1 LIYLSDGY
9 SIFMRPP
16 SQPAQSQAVPVEVC
30 SVLIPTP
37 YGEFQT
43 RVFETAAGDV
53 YLAMIR
59 GNLDQDG
66 PVLTRLHSECLTSDA
81 LGSLRCDCGVQLRT
95 ALRAVTVEGRG
106 IVLYLTGHEGRG
118 IGLVNKLR
126 AYMEQDRGA
135 DTVDAN
141 LRLGLPADSRDYTDA
156 GAVLTALGV
165 RSVRLLSNNPRKAAG
180 LRRAGVRVDTVV
192 PLPTAA
198 HVRNADY
205 LRTKAE
211 RLGHVRPSGSELT
224 AQPVTPVDVTSLL
237 GPVRPRPGRP
247 YVLLK
252 YAQTL
257 DGRIATRSGD
267 SKWISGEPER
277 RVSHAL
283 RAACDAVLVGAGTVR
298 QDDPQLTVRLV
309 PGASPMRV
317 VLSSSLDVPPT
328 AKVFSDETPT
338 MIFTTPG
345 ADGQR
350 RAELRAAGVA
360 VQDVA
365 AGPGG
370 VDLAAALADLHQ
382 AGVRSLMVEGGAG
395 VITSMLASRL
405 VDRLVVSVSPVII
418 GAGVEAVRDLG
429 IGRITDG
436 LRLSN
441 RSAYL
446 IGEDVLL
453 SWDFSLRR
461 DVVTSSPA

>member
-1 LIYLSDGY
+1 MLPLY
-9 SIFMRPP
+9 RPG
-16 SQPAQSQAVPVEVC
+16 QSRGAPVEVC

-53 YLAMIR
+53 YLAMVR
-59 GNLDQDG
+59 GSLDGDE

-95 ALRAVTVEGRG
+95 ALRAVMVEGRG
-106 IVLYLTGHEGRG
+106 IVLYMTGQEGRG

-156 GAVLTALGV
+156 GAVLTMLDV

-180 LRRAGVRVDTVV
+180 LRRAGVRVDEMV

-198 HVRNADY
+198 HVRNAGY
-205 LRTKAE
+205 LRTKAA
-211 RLGHVRPSGSELT
+211 RLGHARPSGSELT
-224 AQPVTPVDVTSLL
+224 TQPATPVDVSTLL
-237 GPVRPRPGRP
+237 GEVRAPPDRP

-309 PGASPMRV
+309 PGATPLRV
-317 VLSSSLDVPPT
+317 VLSSRLGVPQT
-328 AKVFSDETPT
+328 AKVFSEEAPT
-338 MIFTTPG
+338 MIFTTAN
-345 ADGQR
+345 ADSQR
-350 RAELRAAGVA
+350 RAELLAAGVA
-360 VQDVA
+360 IHEVA
-365 AGPGG
+365 AAPGG
-370 VDLAAALADLHQ
+370 VDLAAALAELRQ

-395 VITSMLASRL
+395 VITSLLASRL
-405 VDRLVVSVSPVII
+405 VDRLVVSVSPII
-418 GAGVEAVRDLG
+418 VGAGVEAVRELG
-429 IGRITDG
+429 VERITDG

-441 RSAYL
+441 RSVNV

-453 SWDFSLRR
+453 SWDLHSAR
-461 DVVTSSPA
+461 

>member
-1 LIYLSDGY
+1 MLPPY
-9 SIFMRPP
+9 RPDE
-16 SQPAQSQAVPVEVC
+16 SRGAPVEVC
-30 SVLIPTP
+30 SVSIPTP

-43 RVFETAAGDV
+43 RVFETALGDV
-53 YLAMIR
+53 YLAMVR
-59 GNLDQDG
+59 GSLEGDG

-81 LGSLRCDCGVQLRT
+81 LGSLRCDCGPQLRT
-95 ALRAVTVEGRG
+95 ALRAVMVEGRG
-106 IVLYLTGHEGRG
+106 IVLYMTGHEGRG

-156 GAVLTALGV
+156 GAVLTMLDV
-165 RSVRLLSNNPRKAAG
+165 RSVRLLSNNPRKADG
-180 LRRAGVRVDTVV
+180 LRRAGVRVDAMV

-198 HVRNADY
+198 HARNAGY
-205 LRTKAE
+205 LRTKAA
-211 RLGHVRPSGSELT
+211 RLGHVRPRGSELT
-224 AQPVTPVDVTSLL
+224 TQPATPVDVSTLL
-237 GPVRPRPGRP
+237 GEVRPRPDRP

-277 RVSHAL
+277 QVSHAL

-309 PGASPMRV
+309 PGATPLRV
-317 VLSSSLDVPPT
+317 VLSSRLGVPQT
-328 AKVFSDETPT
+328 AKVFSEEAPT
-338 MIFTTPG
+338 MIFTT
-345 ADGQR
+345 ADADSQR
-350 RAELRAAGVA
+350 RAELLTAGVA
-360 VQDVA
+360 VSDVA
-365 AGPGG
+365 AAPGG
-370 VDLAAALADLHQ
+370 VDLAAVLAELHQ

-395 VITSMLASRL
+395 VITSLLAARL
-405 VDRLVVSVSPVII
+405 VDRLVVSVSPVIV
-418 GAGVEAVRDLG
+418 GAGVEAVGELG
-429 IGRITDG
+429 VGRITDG

-441 RSAYL
+441 RSVNV

-453 SWDFSLRR
+453 SGDLH
-461 DVVTSSPA
+461 PAG

>member
-1 LIYLSDGY
+1 
-9 SIFMRPP
+9 M
-16 SQPAQSQAVPVEVC
+16 
-30 SVLIPTP
+30 IPTP

-59 GNLDQDG
+59 GSLDGDR

-95 ALRAVTVEGRG
+95 ALRAVTVEDRG
-106 IVLYLTGHEGRG
+106 IVLYMTGQEGRG

-141 LRLGLPADSRDYTDA
+141 LRLGFPADSRDYTDA

-165 RSVRLLSNNPRKAAG
+165 HSVRLLSNNPRKADG
-180 LRRAGVRVDTVV
+180 LRRAGVQVDAMV

-198 HVRNADY
+198 HVRNAGY
-205 LRTKAE
+205 LRTKAA
-211 RLGHVRPSGSELT
+211 RLGHVRPNGSELT
-224 AQPVTPVDVTSLL
+224 PQPATPVDVANLL
-237 GPVRPRPGRP
+237 GPVRPRPDRP

-267 SKWISGEPER
+267 SKWISGESER
-277 RVSHAL
+277 RVSHGL

-298 QDDPQLTVRLV
+298 QDDPQLTVRMV
-309 PGASPMRV
+309 PGATPMRV
-317 VLSSSLDVPPT
+317 VLSTRLGVPPT
-328 AKVFSDETPT
+328 AKVFSDDGPT
-338 MIFTTPG
+338 MVFTT
-345 ADGQR
+345 ADADSQR

-360 VQDVA
+360 VHDVA

-370 VDLAAALADLHQ
+370 VDLAAALAKLRQ
-382 AGVRSLMVEGGAG
+382 AGVRSLMAEGGAG
-395 VITSMLASRL
+395 VITSMLAARL

-418 GAGVEAVRDLG
+418 GAGIEAVRDLG
-429 IGRITDG
+429 IGRIADG
-436 LRLSN
+436 LPLSN
-441 RSAYL
+441 RSTYL

-453 SWDFSLRR
+453 SWDLHSA
-461 DVVTSSPA
+461 P

>member
-1 LIYLSDGY
+1 MVPPY
-9 SIFMRPP
+9 RPTE
-16 SQPAQSQAVPVEVC
+16 STGAPVEVC
-30 SVLIPTP
+30 STLIPTP

-43 RVFETAAGDV
+43 RVFETAGGDV
-53 YLAMIR
+53 YLAMVR
-59 GNLDQDG
+59 GSLDGDG

-95 ALRAVTVEGRG
+95 ALRAVMAEGRG
-106 IVLYLTGHEGRG
+106 IVLYMTGHEGRG

-141 LRLGLPADSRDYTDA
+141 LRLGLPADRRDYADA
-156 GAVLTALGV
+156 GAVLTMLEV
-165 RSVRLLSNNPRKAAG
+165 SSVRLLSNNPRKADG
-180 LRRAGVRVDTVV
+180 LRRAGVQVDAMV
-192 PLPTAA
+192 PLPSAA
-198 HVRNADY
+198 HARNAGY
-205 LRTKAE
+205 LRTKE
-211 RLGHVRPSGSELT
+211 VRLGHVRPTGSEPA
-224 AQPVTPVDVTSLL
+224 AQPAAPVDVSTLL
-237 GPVRPRPGRP
+237 GKVRPRPDRP

-309 PGASPMRV
+309 PGASPLRV
-317 VLSSSLDVPPT
+317 LLSSRLDVPPT
-328 AKVFSDETPT
+328 AKVFSEEAPT
-338 MIFTTPG
+338 RIFTT
-345 ADGQR
+345 ADADSER
-350 RAELRAAGVA
+350 RAELLAAGVA
-360 VQDVA
+360 VHDVPA
-365 AGPGG
+365 APGG
-370 VDLAAALADLHQ
+370 VDLAAALAELRQ

-395 VITSMLASRL
+395 VITSLLSSRL

-418 GAGVEAVRDLG
+418 GAGVEAVRELG
-429 IGRITDG
+429 VGRITDG
-436 LRLSN
+436 VQLSN
-441 RSAYL
+441 RSVNV

-453 SWDFSLRR
+453 SWDLHPER
-461 DVVTSSPA
+461 

>member
-1 LIYLSDGY
+1 MLPPY
-9 SIFMRPP
+9 RPGE
-16 SQPAQSQAVPVEVC
+16 SRGAPVEVC
-30 SVLIPTP
+30 SVWIPTP

-53 YLAMIR
+53 YLAMVR
-59 GNLDQDG
+59 GSLDGDG

-95 ALRAVTVEGRG
+95 ALRAVMVEGRG
-106 IVLYLTGHEGRG
+106 IVLYMTGHEGRG

-156 GAVLTALGV
+156 GAVLTMLDV
-165 RSVRLLSNNPRKAAG
+165 RSVRLLSNNPRKADG
-180 LRRAGVRVDTVV
+180 LRRAGVRVDAMV

-198 HVRNADY
+198 HVRNAGY
-205 LRTKAE
+205 LRTKAV

-224 AQPVTPVDVTSLL
+224 AQPATPVDISSLL
-237 GPVRPRPGRP
+237 GEVRPMPDRP

-257 DGRIATRSGD
+257 DGRIATRGGD

-309 PGASPMRV
+309 PGATPLRV
-317 VLSSSLDVPPT
+317 VLSSRLGVPQT
-328 AKVFSDETPT
+328 AKVFSEEAPT
-338 MIFTTPG
+338 MVFTTAN
-345 ADGQR
+345 ADSQR
-350 RAELRAAGVA
+350 RAELLSAGVA
-360 VQDVA
+360 VYDVA
-365 AGPGG
+365 AAPGG
-370 VDLAAALADLHQ
+370 VDLAATLAELHQ

-395 VITSMLASRL
+395 VITSLLASRL

-418 GAGVEAVRDLG
+418 GAGVEAVRELG
-429 IGRITDG
+429 VGRITDG

-441 RSAYL
+441 RNVNV

-453 SWDFSLRR
+453 SWDLH
-461 DVVTSSPA
+461 PAR

>member
-1 LIYLSDGY
+1 
-9 SIFMRPP
+9 
-16 SQPAQSQAVPVEVC
+16 
-30 SVLIPTP
+30 LIPTP

-53 YLAMIR
+53 YLAMVR
-59 GNLDQDG
+59 GSLDGDG

-81 LGSLRCDCGVQLRT
+81 LGSVRCDCGAQLRT
-95 ALRAVTVEGRG
+95 ALRAVMVEGRG
-106 IVLYLTGHEGRG
+106 VVLYMTGHEGRG

-156 GAVLTALGV
+156 GAVLTMLDV
-165 RSVRLLSNNPRKAAG
+165 RSVRLLSNNPRKADG
-180 LRRAGVRVDTVV
+180 LRRAGVRVDAME

-198 HVRNADY
+198 HARNAGY
-205 LRTKAE
+205 LHTKAV
-211 RLGHVRPSGSELT
+211 RLGHVRPSGSELAT
-224 AQPVTPVDVTSLL
+224 QPATPVDVSTLL
-237 GPVRPRPGRP
+237 GEVRPLPDRP

-277 RVSHAL
+277 QVSHAL

-309 PGASPMRV
+309 PGATPLRV
-317 VLSSSLDVPPT
+317 VLSSRLGVPQT
-328 AKVFSDETPT
+328 AKVFSEEAPT
-338 MIFTTPG
+338 MIFTTAN

-350 RAELRAAGVA
+350 RAELLAAGVA
-360 VQDVA
+360 VYDVA
-365 AGPGG
+365 AAPGG
-370 VDLAAALADLHQ
+370 VDLAAALAGLRQ

-395 VITSMLASRL
+395 VITSLLASRL
-405 VDRLVVSVSPVII
+405 VDRLVVSVSPVIV
-418 GAGVEAVRDLG
+418 GAGVEAVGELG
-429 IGRITDG
+429 VGRITDG

-441 RSAYL
+441 RSVNV

-453 SWDFSLRR
+453 GWDLH
-461 DVVTSSPA
+461 PAW

>member
-1 LIYLSDGY
+1 
-9 SIFMRPP
+9 M
-16 SQPAQSQAVPVEVC
+16 
-30 SVLIPTP
+30 IPTP

-43 RVFETAAGDV
+43 RAFETATGDV

-59 GNLDQDG
+59 GSLDADG

-106 IVLYLTGHEGRG
+106 IVLYLTGQEGRG

-141 LRLGLPADSRDYTDA
+141 LRLGLPTDSRDYTDA
-156 GAVLTALGV
+156 GAVLATLGV
-165 RSVRLLSNNPRKAAG
+165 GRVRLLSNNPHKADG
-180 LRRAGVRVDTVV
+180 LRRAGVQVDAVV

-198 HVRNADY
+198 HVRNAGY
-205 LRTKAE
+205 LQTKAA
-211 RLGHVRPSGSELT
+211 RLGHVRPSGSQLT
-224 AQPVTPVDVTSLL
+224 PQPATPVDVAALL
-237 GPVRPRPGRP
+237 GPVRPRQNRP

-277 RVSHAL
+277 QVSHGL

-298 QDDPQLTVRLV
+298 MDDPQLTVRLV
-309 PGASPMRV
+309 PGATPMRV
-317 VLSSSLDVPPT
+317 VLSTRLGVPPT
-328 AKVFSDETPT
+328 AKVFSDDAPT
-338 MIFTTPG
+338 TVLTT
-345 ADGQR
+345 ADADSQR
-350 RAELRAAGVA
+350 CADLRAAGVA
-360 VQDVA
+360 VHNVA
-365 AGPGG
+365 AGPSG
-370 VDLAAALADLHQ
+370 VDLAAALAKLRQ
-382 AGVRSLMVEGGAG
+382 TGVRSLMVEGGAR
-395 VITSMLASRL
+395 VITSMLASRH

-429 IGRITDG
+429 VGRITDG
-436 LRLSN
+436 LQLSN

-446 IGEDVLL
+446 IGDDVLL
-453 SWDFSLRR
+453 SWDLQPTR
-461 DVVTSSPA
+461 